1 MEIRVIPSRLKS
13 HASYFED
20 EIRVL
25 RSLEEMAELTYIS
38 NSGKS
43 AVMQSIRKLNESVKM
58 RNEIFENLEQMLKEQ
73 EIRIQEHVDSLKES
87 QRR

>member
-20 EIRVL
+20 EVRVL
-25 RSLEEMAELTYIS
+25 RSLEEMSEFTYIS